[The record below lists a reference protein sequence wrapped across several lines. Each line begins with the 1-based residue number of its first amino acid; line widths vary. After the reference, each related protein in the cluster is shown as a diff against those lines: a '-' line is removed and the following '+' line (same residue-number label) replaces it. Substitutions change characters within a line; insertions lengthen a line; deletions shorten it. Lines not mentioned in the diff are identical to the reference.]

1 MPLTQ
6 LPRAIVTRSSGLLRV
21 LPDMLA
27 ALRAI
32 EHYVTS
38 LDREVRRMRQGVDAL
53 NTRVE
58 ALGEQAAALND
69 KIDRLEQTASGVRA
83 DLRPWRRTRSTPPSA
98 AASGTEEVA

>member
-1 MPLTQ
+1 M
-6 LPRAIVTRSSGLLRV
+6 TRSSGLLRV

-32 EHYVTS
+32 EHHITS
-38 LDREVRRMRQGVDAL
+38 LDREVRQMRQGVDAL

-58 ALGEQAAALND
+58 LLGQQTAALND

-83 DLRPWRRTRSTPPSA
+83 DLRPWRRTRNTPPS

>member
-1 MPLTQ
+1 
-6 LPRAIVTRSSGLLRV
+6 
-21 LPDMLA
+21 MLA

-58 ALGEQAAALND
+58 VLGQQTAALND

-83 DLRPWRRTRSTPPSA
+83 DLRPWRRTRSTPRSA
-98 AASGTEEVA
+98 GPGTEEVA